1 MPLVYVAKDWSEA
14 NQLRDPRGKF
24 AGTRGGSGG
33 GTAGGAGADIEQEI
47 VANRKY
53 DPNAWYADEANAPWN
68 RPKED
73 FERGEVPG
81 FKIGAGRQSTQDGG
95 AGDVLGGN
103 DGSGYITLTPAYF
116 NAYGGAQGRKLLIEH
131 EVGHDIQRA
140 LSKQGR
146 EEALLK
152 PWNSNGKT
160 GSDARYDLP
169 WLGSSN
175 KPGHEALAWS
185 YNELWDGFVGSGE
198 KQALLSE
205 IAATAKRMNTP
216 VPVEWGG
223 VAKTF
228 VSKAWSEATQQRD
241 PKGRFAGTTGAGTG
255 GGGAAA
261 GAAILELP
269 NAKID
274 FPDVPAET
282 LAPMREELARLGAK
296 YPEVAEHIT
305 YVGSG
310 RWDGGMGMG
319 RTTTNADEQIRK
331 GKIGSKVSPGDIQV
345 LGSNIVLNPAY
356 LSEKP
361 ITALGGDF
369 IGGATPRTTIT
380 HEFGHV
386 VDARLSQTG
395 VGLPG
400 ERLQQPKLT
409 GVSKYATHTT
419 REAFPEAFTA
429 HELGINTSHP
439 DVKAAVAYMS
449 AGGLRPN
456 VTKAFTY
463 IGKEWSEAIQLRD
476 PKGRFAGTIGGGGGG
491 GGSAG
496 AGAEENPYVAGQQ
509 LGAMDQI
516 PEGQWN
522 DRVGDPRLADV
533 MREQGYFSPGNVYT
547 KEQMDGFV
555 KAGEIEILR
564 GTSKEKYATDIIDS
578 KGSHPYTG
586 TGVHGNGL
594 YAAGVGKSERIQA
607 DYNMEA
613 KRLGP
618 GHREQAANFALK
630 DTGVFTA
637 IDYAWPDGQ
646 HTGKFQGGIV
656 RMTLRPEAKL
666 VKKFDLLGQVGNP
679 DTIKEFDLGRIAALK
694 GYDAIIVPRSF
705 GPDHY
710 VVLNRSSLRIQN
722 TPWTLGDYISDY
734 KE

>member
-1 MPLVYVAKDWSEA
+1 MPFVYVAKDWSEA
-14 NQLRDPRGKF
+14 NQLRDPHGKF

-33 GTAGGAGADIEQEI
+33 GTAGGAGAEIEQEI

-81 FKIGAGRQSTQDGG
+81 FKMGADRRSTQDGAG
-95 AGDVLGGN
+95 GGDVLGGN
-103 DGSGYITLTPAYF
+103 DGSGYITVTPAYF

-160 GSDARYDLP
+160 GNDARYDLP

-223 VAKTF
+223 VAKT
-228 VSKAWSEATQQRD
+228 
-241 PKGRFAGTTGAGTG
+241 
-255 GGGAAA
+255 
-261 GAAILELP
+261 L
-269 NAKID
+269 
-274 FPDVPAET
+274 
-282 LAPMREELARLGAK
+282 
-296 YPEVAEHIT
+296 
-305 YVGSG
+305 
-310 RWDGGMGMG
+310 
-319 RTTTNADEQIRK
+319 
-331 GKIGSKVSPGDIQV
+331 
-345 LGSNIVLNPAY
+345 
-356 LSEKP
+356 
-361 ITALGGDF
+361 
-369 IGGATPRTTIT
+369 
-380 HEFGHV
+380 
-386 VDARLSQTG
+386 
-395 VGLPG
+395 
-400 ERLQQPKLT
+400 
-409 GVSKYATHTT
+409 
-419 REAFPEAFTA
+419 
-429 HELGINTSHP
+429 
-439 DVKAAVAYMS
+439 
-449 AGGLRPN
+449 
-456 VTKAFTY
+456 
-463 IGKEWSEAIQLRD
+463 KEWSEAVQLRD
-476 PKGRFAGTIGGGGGG
+476 PRGRFAGTIGGGGGG
-491 GGSAG
+491 GSAG
-496 AGAEENPYVAGQQ
+496 AAGAEEENPYVAGQQ
-509 LGAMDQI
+509 LNATMDQI

-522 DRVGDPRLADV
+522 DRIGDPRLADV

-547 KEQMDGFV
+547 KEQMDAFV
-555 KAGEIEILR
+555 KAGEIEVLR

-578 KGSHPYTG
+578 KGAHPYTG

-594 YAAGVGKSERIQA
+594 YAAGIKSDRIQA
-607 DYNMEA
+607 DYDA
-613 KRLGP
+613 QIKKLGDSSKNIAVT
-618 GHREQAANFALK
+618 RALE

-637 IDYAWPDGQ
+637 IDYAGTKPVTGQ
-646 HTGKFQGGIV
+646 FEGGIV
-656 RMTLRPEAKL
+656 RMTLRPEAKI

-694 GYDAIIVPRSF
+694 GYDAISIPRSF
-705 GPDHY
+705 GPEHY
-710 VVLNRSSLRIQN
+710 VILNRSVLRIQD
-722 TPWTLGDYISDY
+722 TPWTLGDYLPDF